1 MRSCYNA
8 SPKTICVSL
17 ALAAALWFMPSSF
30 MGQDQN
36 SPPPSAQPD
45 NSAKNKVHDTTA
57 DQQSGAAADRMTTKK
72 IRQAIVADHSL
83 STYAHNI
90 KIIAQN
96 GEVTLKGPVHSE
108 DEKNSI
114 AAKAAEVV
122 GSQDKVH
129 NDLTVKNQ

>member
-1 MRSCYNA
+1 
-8 SPKTICVSL
+8 
-17 ALAAALWFMPSSF
+17 
-30 MGQDQN
+30 
-36 SPPPSAQPD
+36 
-45 NSAKNKVHDTTA
+45 
-57 DQQSGAAADRMTTKK
+57 MTTKK

-108 DEKNSI
+108 DEKSSI
-114 AAKAAEVV
+114 AAKAADVV

-129 NDLTVKNQ
+129 NDLTVKN